1 MAMHKCPICKKKYT
15 EKSALF
21 DHMEKEHLKELK
33 NLPAAQIYFNFRN
46 KYALTREN
54 GKCVM
59 TGKPT
64 KFNTI
69 TERYE
74 RFFDENARNAYREY
88 FKRNMVKKYGKDTL
102 LTDPE
107 HQKKMLANRSISGVY
122 RWSNGYESTYTGSY
136 EKKFLEYLENELGWE
151 NPEDIMSPAPMVFPY
166 EYLDEDERIHIPDF
180 YVTSL
185 NLIVNVKSSTNQH
198 YRLRDIDI
206 ENTQD
211 NAIKKS
217 EFNYLKLYDNDFD
230 KFLEIIEMIK
240 NDNKNPKPTKIFLE
254 QTQLG

>member
-1 MAMHKCPICKKKYT
+1 MAMQKCPICKKKYT
-15 EKSALF
+15 EKSELY

-33 NLPAAQIYFNFRN
+33 GLPPAQIYFNFRN
-46 KYALTREN
+46 KYALTKEN

-74 RFFDENARNAYREY
+74 RFFDEAARTAYREY
-88 FKRNMVKKYGKDTL
+88 FRKNMIKKYGKDTL
-102 LTDPE
+102 LTEPDQ
-107 HQKKMLANRSISGVY
+107 QKKMLANRSISGVY
-122 RWSNGYESTYTGSY
+122 KWANGYESTYTGSY
-136 EKKFLEYLENELGWE
+136 ERKFLEYLENELGWD
-151 NPEDIMSPAPMVFPY
+151 NPEDVMSPAPMVFPY
-166 EYLDEDERIHIPDF
+166 KYLDEEERIHIPDF
-180 YVTSL
+180 YITSL

-211 NAIKKS
+211 EAIKKS
-217 EFNYLKLYDNDFD
+217 EFNYLKLYDNNFD
-230 KFLEIIEMIK
+230 KFLEIVEMIREETK
-240 NDNKNPKPTKIFLE
+240 GPKPTKIFLE